1 MDLIDI
7 IIIAYLIYLLIKLV
21 KETRAEQLVKG
32 IIFLVVFTQIS
43 QWFQLN
49 TVYFILRNTM
59 QVGLLALLIVFQPEL
74 RRALE
79 KMGTS
84 KIKNVFSFDSN
95 SDVEIEDAI
104 EQICSALVQMSHSK
118 TGALIVIELGTKM
131 GDIIRT
137 GILLDSYISEELL
150 VNIFVPNTPL
160 HDGAVVVQGNK
171 IRAAACFLPLSK
183 SEDVSMELG
192 TRHRAAL
199 GVTENADAV
208 ALIVSEETGK
218 ISYAYQG
225 QLKIGVSKFDIK
237 RLLENTM
244 KSDASSKKKGRRVK
258 NA

>member
-32 IIFLVVFTQIS
+32 IIFLVIFTQVS
-43 QWFQLN
+43 QWLQLN

-79 KMGTS
+79 KVGTS
-84 KIKNVFSFDSN
+84 KIKNVFSFDSD

-104 EQICSALVQMSHSK
+104 EQICSALVHMSNSK
-118 TGALIVIELGTKM
+118 TGALIVVELGTKM

-237 RLLENTM
+237 QLLENTM
-244 KSDASSKKKGRRVK
+244 KSDSSSKKKGRRSK